1 MPSAT
6 LPPEA
11 QARIAAL
18 IGLNVLE
25 TPAEDRFDR
34 ITRIAARLL
43 KVPVALINMVDRD
56 RKWTKSAFRQDAVEL
71 ERSDDF
77 CARAIQEQDMMVVP
91 NALRDVRF
99 ADNPVVTRDPYIRF
113 YAGCPLSAPDGHKI
127 GTLCL
132 IDHRPRDLSG
142 AERDMLRDLA
152 HIVEN
157 ELAVNRMGEV
167 QARFIAE
174 RDEMERRS
182 MVDAATRL
190 WNRRSILELFD
201 RELKRIRRT
210 TGMVGVVLA
219 EVDGFDRFTGCR
231 GSASGIDV
239 LRVVANQ
246 LRAWTRPYDAIGRY
260 GREKFLLILPGCE
273 AEAAAAKGEWIRRAV
288 FATTVNAPGPK
299 KERITLSAGVT
310 DGRGRMRALI
320 RGAETALLRAKRAGG
335 NRVEIA

>member
-1 MPSAT
+1 MAMT
-6 LPPEA
+6 LLPPES

-34 ITRIAARLL
+34 ITRIAARLF
-43 KVPVALINMVDRD
+43 KVPVALINMVDRS
-56 RKWTKSAFRQDAVEL
+56 RKWTKSAFRKDVVEL
-71 ERSDDF
+71 EQSDAF
-77 CARAIQEQDMMVVP
+77 CVRAIQEQDILVVP
-91 NALRDVRF
+91 NALKDVRF
-99 ADNPVVTRDPYIRF
+99 ADNPLVIRNPCIRF
-113 YAGCPLSAPDGHKI
+113 YAGCPLRSPDGHTI

-132 IDHRPRDLSG
+132 IDHRPRDLS
-142 AERDMLRDLA
+142 EMDRDVLRDLA

-157 ELAVNRMGEV
+157 ELAVNRMGDV
-167 QARFIAE
+167 QARLIAE
-174 RDEMERRS
+174 RDEMERKS

-190 WNRRSILELFD
+190 WNRRSILEVFE

-219 EVDGFDRFTGCR
+219 DVDGFDRFMGSR
-231 GSASGIDV
+231 GAASGIDV

-246 LRAWTRPYDAIGRY
+246 LRMWTRPYDAIGRY
-260 GREKFLLILPGCE
+260 GRETFLLVLPGCE
-273 AEAAAAKGEWIRRAV
+273 AGAAAAKVEMIRRAV
-288 FATTVNAPGPK
+288 FASTVGGPASK
-299 KERITLSAGVT
+299 RDRITLSAGVT

-320 RGAETALLRAKRAGG
+320 RGAEKALLRAKQAGG